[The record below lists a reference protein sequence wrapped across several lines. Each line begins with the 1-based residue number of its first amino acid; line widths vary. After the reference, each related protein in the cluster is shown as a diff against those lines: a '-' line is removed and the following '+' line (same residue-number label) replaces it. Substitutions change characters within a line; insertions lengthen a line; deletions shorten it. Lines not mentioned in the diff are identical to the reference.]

1 MRKYLLL
8 DDNEAFAENLAEIL
22 RDGGDEAT
30 VVTEGARALELARA
44 QRFDVLLTDMKMPGM
59 SGAAAVHRIRQV
71 DPELAAVVITA
82 YPGEDDLETARR
94 EGLLAVLPK
103 PVPIPALVSLLSEAR
118 RDGLVALVE
127 DDLALSDNL
136 TEVLRARGF
145 SCVTARSVLDT
156 EYLASVRP
164 FVALVDLRL
173 PGGPDGEALRRLRE
187 RFPDLPVFV
196 MTAYPEAL
204 PAMAMPAHTDVFSKP
219 FDTAGLLDVLERVHA
234 SRRQRTS

>member
-30 VVTEGARALELARA
+30 VVTEGAHALELARA
-44 QRFDVLLTDMKMPGM
+44 QLFDVLLTDMKMPGM
-59 SGAAAVHRIRQV
+59 SGASAVHRIRQV
-71 DPELAAVVITA
+71 DPGLAAVVITA

-145 SCVTARSVLDT
+145 SCITASSVLDADQ
-156 EYLASVRP
+156 LAAVRP
-164 FVALVDLRL
+164 FAALVDLRL
-173 PGGPDGEALRRLRE
+173 PGGPDGEALRRLRA
-187 RFPDLPVFV
+187 RFPELPVFV
-196 MTAYPEAL
+196 MTAYPEVLL
-204 PAMAMPAHTDVFSKP
+204 PEAMPEHAGVFSKP
-219 FDTAGLLDVLERVHA
+219 FDPAALLNELERAHA
-234 SRRQRTS
+234 SRARRTS